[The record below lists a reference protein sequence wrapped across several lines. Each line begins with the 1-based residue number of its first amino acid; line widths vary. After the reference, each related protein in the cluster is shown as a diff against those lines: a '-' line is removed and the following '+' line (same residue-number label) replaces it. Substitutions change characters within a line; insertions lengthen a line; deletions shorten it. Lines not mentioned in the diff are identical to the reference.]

1 MHNVLITLQRELIS
15 YFNSA
20 LAFVVIPV
28 FLLMVGGFSLY
39 FQDFFAAG
47 ILDMRS
53 IFFWC
58 AVSFLLLIP
67 AFSMRAFAEEIRTG
81 SIELLV
87 TMPIRDEEL
96 VLGKFFSVFAVVC
109 FSLLLTLSYP
119 LTLSEL
125 GAMDWGPIIGGY
137 IGLALLGAALSAI
150 GIAASASTQSQ
161 VISFL
166 LAFGVSVVP
175 FAMGYVLTS
184 VPVDLLPVVQYLS
197 FDYHFSNLAKGVIDS
212 RNLIFYGS
220 VVAFALHFAVFQLEQ
235 RRLR

>member
-1 MHNVLITLQRELIS
+1 MQNVLIILQRELAS

-20 LAFVVIPV
+20 LVFVVVPI
-28 FLLMVGGFSLY
+28 FLLMVGGFSMY
-39 FQDFFAAG
+39 FQSFFLAG

-81 SIELLV
+81 SIEMLITL
-87 TMPIRDEEL
+87 PISEEEM
-96 VLGKFFSVFAVVC
+96 VLGKFLSVFVVVC

-119 LTLSEL
+119 MTLSTL
-125 GAMDWGPIIGGY
+125 GTLDWGPVLGGY

-150 GIAASASTQSQ
+150 GIAASATSKNQ
-161 VISFL
+161 VVSFL
-166 LAFGVSVVP
+166 IAFSVSVVP
-175 FAMGYVLTS
+175 FAMGYVLSS
-184 VPVDLLPVVQYLS
+184 VPVDILPVVQYLS

-212 RNLIFYGS
+212 RNIIFYLS
-220 VVAFALHFAVFQLEQ
+220 VVALFLHLAVFQLEQ
-235 RRLR
+235 RRLK

>member
-1 MHNVLITLQRELIS
+1 MHNVLIILQRELTS

-20 LAFVVIPV
+20 LAFVIIPV

-47 ILDMRS
+47 ILDMR

-96 VLGKFFSVFAVVC
+96 VIGKFLSVFCIVC

-119 LTLSEL
+119 ITLSEL
-125 GAMDWGPIIGGY
+125 GDLDWGPIIGGY

-150 GIAASASTQSQ
+150 GVAASASTKNQ

-175 FAMGYVLTS
+175 FVMGYVLSS
-184 VPVDLLPVVQYLS
+184 VPVDILPVVQYLS
-197 FDYHFSNLAKGVIDS
+197 FDYHFSNLAKGIIDS
-212 RNLIFYGS
+212 RIIIFYGS
-220 VVAFALHFAVFQLEQ
+220 VVALALHVAVFQLEQ
-235 RRLR
+235 RRLK